1 MTKWLIDA
9 VSHAF
14 GAVWGSKLGTQP
26 RENHASEVLGLTP
39 KTSLHRYSLIRSSL
53 LPTPDSLLP
62 TPYSL
67 KPRTKVPHQ
76 MLYYR

>member
-26 RENHASEVLGLTP
+26 RENYASEVLGVTP
-39 KTSLHRYSLIRSSL
+39 KTSLHRCSLIGSSL
-53 LPTPDSLLP
+53 FPS
-62 TPYSL
+62 
-67 KPRTKVPHQ
+67 
-76 MLYYR
+76 

>member
-26 RENHASEVLGLTP
+26 LGNQASEVLGVTP
-39 KTSLHRYSLIRSSL
+39 KTALHRY
-53 LPTPDSLLP
+53 SLLP

-67 KPRTKVPHQ
+67 LPKT
-76 MLYYR
+76 

>member
-26 RENHASEVLGLTP
+26 LGNQASEVLGVTP
-39 KTSLHRYSLIRSSL
+39 KTSLHSCSVIGSSR
-53 LPTPDSLLP
+53 LPTPDSRLP